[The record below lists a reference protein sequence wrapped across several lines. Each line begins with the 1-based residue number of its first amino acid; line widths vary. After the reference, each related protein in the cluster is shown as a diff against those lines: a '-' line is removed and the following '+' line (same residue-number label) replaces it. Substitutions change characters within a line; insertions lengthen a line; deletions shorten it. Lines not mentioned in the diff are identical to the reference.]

1 MSTFT
6 KTGTN
11 VVYDNGTDEYKFSSS
26 VSIKKLGAGGNDLE
40 ILDPVLGRIVVD
52 WNNVTAPVVVSRD
65 ALFTELITN
74 FF

>member
-1 MSTFT
+1 MSTFV

-11 VVYDNGTDEYKFSSS
+11 VVYDDGANEYKFSSS
-26 VSIKKLGAGGNDLE
+26 VAIKKLASGGNDLE
-40 ILDPVLGRIVVD
+40 IIDPILGLITVD
-52 WNNVTAPVVVSRD
+52 WNNVTAPVVISRD